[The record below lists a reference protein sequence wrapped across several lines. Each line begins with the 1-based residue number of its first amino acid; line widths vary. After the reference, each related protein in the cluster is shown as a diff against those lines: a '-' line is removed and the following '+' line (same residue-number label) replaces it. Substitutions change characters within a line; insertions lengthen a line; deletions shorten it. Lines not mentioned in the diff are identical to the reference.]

1 MKNVLANWQKL
12 DWFLFLALGVLLI
25 LSCSILYS
33 LNLNIENSDFLTF
46 KKQIFFALSGLALF
60 FLFAKLNYS
69 LWLTYAKVIFYFF
82 ILVLLLLLLFGT
94 EVNGTTGWLRIAGFS
109 LQPVEFAKIALVI
122 FLARYFSEHGQEF
135 KLFRHI
141 FFSGL
146 ATFVFVALV
155 MLQPDLGSALVLL
168 GTWVVMLLFT
178 GIQRKH
184 LLALG
189 ASFVGVV
196 TVAWFWLFED
206 YQKARILTFLNPSL
220 DPMGDG
226 YNVIQSMVA
235 VGSGKFTG
243 RGLAL
248 GSQSNLHFLPE
259 PGTDFIFAVIA
270 EDLGFLG
277 VTLVLAVFTFIFYR
291 LSLIMRKSQDNF
303 AAYFILGVIGML
315 LVQLFINIGMNMGIS
330 PVTGI
335 PLPLLSAGG
344 SSMWAV
350 MIALGIAESI
360 KMRNS

>member
-1 MKNVLANWQKL
+1 MRNILVNWRKL
-12 DWFLFLALGVLLI
+12 DWFLFLALIILLI

-33 LNLNIENSDFLTF
+33 LNLNIENSDFLAF

-69 LWLTYAKVIFYFF
+69 LWSTYAKLIFYAF
-82 ILVLLLLLLFGT
+82 ILILLVVLVFGT
-94 EVNGTTGWLRIAGFS
+94 SVKGTTGWLRIGGLG
-109 LQPVEFAKIALVI
+109 LQPVEFAKIALII
-122 FLARYFSEHGQEF
+122 FLARYFSHNAQEF

-168 GTWVVMLLFT
+168 GTWVIMLLFT
-178 GIQRKH
+178 GIQKKH
-184 LLALG
+184 FWWLSGSFLA
-189 ASFVGVV
+189 VV
-196 TVAWFWLFED
+196 TVAWFWLLRP
-206 YQKARILTFLNPSL
+206 YQKARVLTFINPSL

-226 YNVIQSMVA
+226 YNVIQSMIA
-235 VGSGKFTG
+235 VGSGQFMG

-270 EDLGFLG
+270 ENLGFLG
-277 VTLVLAVFTFIFYR
+277 VTLVLALFAFIFYR
-291 LSLIMRKSQDNF
+291 LLLIMRKSQDNF
-303 AAYFILGVIGML
+303 ASYLILGMVAML

-344 SSMWAV
+344 SSIWAI
-350 MIALGIAESI
+350 MIALGIAESV